1 MGGRTAVSA
10 FEDAIRA
17 KILSRGEAEERLSR
31 RGRGGRTLALANGCF
46 DLLHVGHVRY
56 LTAARRE
63 ADVLLVA
70 LNSDAS
76 VRRLKGEGRPLQ
88 CEADRA
94 EILAS
99 LAAVDFV
106 TVFEEDTVV
115 PLIEALEPDVHCKGT
130 DYTEETVPEREA
142 VLARGGRIAIVGD
155 PKDHATSEIL
165 RRLRRP

>member
-1 MGGRTAVSA
+1 MSA
-10 FEDAIRA
+10 FEEAIRA
-17 KILSRGEAEERLSR
+17 KILSRREAVERLSR
-31 RGRGGRTLALANGCF
+31 KGRGGRTLALANGCF

-56 LTAARRE
+56 LEAARKE
-63 ADVLLVA
+63 ADILLVA
-70 LNSDAS
+70 LNADAS

-88 CEADRA
+88 NEADRA

-99 LAAVDFV
+99 LSAVSFV

-115 PLIEALEPDVHCKGT
+115 PLLEALEPDVHCKGT

-155 PKDHATSEIL
+155 PKDHATSDL
-165 RRLRRP
+165 VKRLRKP